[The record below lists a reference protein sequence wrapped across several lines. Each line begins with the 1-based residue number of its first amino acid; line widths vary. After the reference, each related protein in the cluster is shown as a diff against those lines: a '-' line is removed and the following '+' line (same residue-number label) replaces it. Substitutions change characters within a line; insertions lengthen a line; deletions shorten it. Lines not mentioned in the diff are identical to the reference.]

1 MSDTFDEF
9 VKQQRAQAQSEKI
22 DLVEELST
30 WLGKLDSLYE
40 QVRYFLQEY
49 VDKGDI
55 KIECSSIDMYEE
67 LLGGYR
73 ASKLTI
79 SIGQIVVN
87 LDPIGTFLIGARGR
101 VDMKGPR
108 GVARFVVVPP
118 ESTQARIR
126 VRVFSHGET
135 PAPEKLPP
143 ASTWVWK
150 MATPPPEM
158 RYIELTKESFREA
171 LLGVAHG

>member
-1 MSDTFDEF
+1 MSDTFDKF
-9 VKQQRAQAQSEKI
+9 VKQQREQAESEKI
-22 DLVEELST
+22 DPVKELST
-30 WLGKLDSLYE
+30 WLDKLDSLYKK
-40 QVRYFLQEY
+40 VRHFLQEY
-49 VDKGDI
+49 VDSGDI
-55 KIECSSIDMYEE
+55 KIECSPIDMHEE
-67 LLGGYR
+67 LLGGYS

-101 VDMKGPR
+101 VDMRGPR

-118 ESTQARIR
+118 QSTQARIR
-126 VRVFSHGET
+126 VRVVSNGET
-135 PAPEKLPP
+135 PAPVKLPP